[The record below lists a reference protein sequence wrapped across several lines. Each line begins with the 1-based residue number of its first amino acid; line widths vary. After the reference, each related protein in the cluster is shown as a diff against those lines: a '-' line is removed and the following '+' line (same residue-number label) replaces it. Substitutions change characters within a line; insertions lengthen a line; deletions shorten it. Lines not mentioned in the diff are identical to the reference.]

1 LQWSIDGFTW
11 QIFYTQTFDVSGTNS
26 KIDGPQLLEDVFH
39 KYDIHSWGMFGALIG
54 YVFFFRFI
62 QYVLFAYQTGVWKKV
77 TKESASSVQ
86 SCGEVSPVIP
96 LVEAPH

>member
-1 LQWSIDGFTW
+1 
-11 QIFYTQTFDVSGTNS
+11 
-26 KIDGPQLLEDVFH
+26 
-39 KYDIHSWGMFGALIG
+39 MFGALIG

>member
-1 LQWSIDGFTW
+1 M
-11 QIFYTQTFDVSGTNS
+11 
-26 KIDGPQLLEDVFH
+26 KIDGPQLLQEVFH

-62 QYVLFAYQTGVWKKV
+62 QYVLFAYQTGVWKTV
-77 TKESASSVQ
+77 SKEADPLTQ
-86 SCGEVSPVIP
+86 SCGEQSLVIP